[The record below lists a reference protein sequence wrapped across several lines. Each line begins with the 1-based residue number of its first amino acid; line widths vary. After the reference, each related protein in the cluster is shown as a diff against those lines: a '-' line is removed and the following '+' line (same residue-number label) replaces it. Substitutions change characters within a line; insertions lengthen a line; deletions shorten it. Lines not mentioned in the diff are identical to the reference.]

1 MKRNA
6 EGLSGS
12 TSKTSNVEFFAKY
25 LNENEIP
32 FKKLETELFLLYI
45 DQKQL
50 FVSLKESDFL
60 QILMKVNVETNNH
73 REMSA
78 LEKAANTTNQNL
90 KVVKTYFNDDG
101 ILDISVESFIDE
113 FEKSVPKIFPRLLSL
128 FNSAVMEFMTEVK
141 KIIEKNDDFTF
152 RVDDK
157 SAVSALN

>member
-1 MKRNA
+1 
-6 EGLSGS
+6 
-12 TSKTSNVEFFAKY
+12 
-25 LNENEIP
+25 
-32 FKKLETELFLLYI
+32 
-45 DQKQL
+45 
-50 FVSLKESDFL
+50 
-60 QILMKVNVETNNH
+60 
-73 REMSA
+73 MSA
-78 LEKAANTTNQNL
+78 LEKAANTTNQSL